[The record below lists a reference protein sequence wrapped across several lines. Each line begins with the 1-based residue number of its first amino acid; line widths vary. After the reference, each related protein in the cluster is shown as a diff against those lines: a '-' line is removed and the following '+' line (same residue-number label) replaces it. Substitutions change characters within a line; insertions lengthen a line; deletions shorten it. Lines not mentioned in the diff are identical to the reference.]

1 MTTPCFN
8 FCRPIILSVLLAAA
22 QTAASADR
30 HAGYYYPPPE
40 STEVVDTRGEP
51 LPGSD
56 RRRRILFVTEMTRVA
71 LGNPYPPDVAIFA
84 KGAEAEK
91 LIITALGP
99 GRYDTLY
106 RIRGLLALL
115 TAEARQTPI
124 FQDLQVEDVFTFLD
138 LLGLLGF
145 QQLTVTNGDNFAH
158 RIELN

>member
-1 MTTPCFN
+1 M
-8 FCRPIILSVLLAAA
+8 
-22 QTAASADR
+22 
-30 HAGYYYPPPE
+30 
-40 STEVVDTRGEP
+40 
-51 LPGSD
+51 
-56 RRRRILFVTEMTRVA
+56 
-71 LGNPYPPDVAIFA
+71 AIFA